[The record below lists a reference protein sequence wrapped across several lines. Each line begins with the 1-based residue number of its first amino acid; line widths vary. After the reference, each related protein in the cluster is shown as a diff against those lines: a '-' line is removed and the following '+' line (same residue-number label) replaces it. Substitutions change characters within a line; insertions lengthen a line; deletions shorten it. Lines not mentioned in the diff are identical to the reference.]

1 TGLSAPGEMEMD
13 GLAAAD
19 ALAVG
24 LGWVDVF
31 CGDEH
36 APASSPTT
44 SSIRKLAPAA
54 QLPLDRGGD
63 LISRQVVEAVVV
75 GAHPFREVG
84 ARVDGVCLVHR
95 SDARE
100 VLNRG
105 QVAVVACGV
114 DDERIDVLSLDQRR
128 NLLSL
133 DERFLLE
140 HRDVA

>member
-1 TGLSAPGEMEMD
+1 MEMD
-13 GLAAAD
+13 GLPAAD

-31 CGDEH
+31 CGDEQ

-44 SSIRKLAPAA
+44 SSIRKLATAA

-63 LISRQVVEAVVV
+63 LVSRQVVEAVVV

-95 SDARE
+95 RYACE
-100 VLNRG
+100 VLHGG
-105 QVAVVACGV
+105 QVAVVACGI
-114 DDERIDVLSLDQRR
+114 DDEGIDILGLDQRR
-128 NLLSL
+128 NLL
-133 DERFLLE
+133 
-140 HRDVA
+140 